1 MHGALWVALKTEGEV
16 QARARAMAKW
26 LRWAVG
32 AMAALVLGLSAR
44 VQPRAIRG
52 AWLLPLA
59 LIALVVAGWVA
70 KGDRARFLASC
81 GYIVAM
87 LVGAVLGVYPNVL
100 PSEWGSAI
108 ELDDLQRGGGALR
121 AIDRTAMVHSRHHPG
136 CGIFLLRLSRVQ
148 RQGAGGRG
156 GLLMFTAVTPMLKVN
171 DLAETIEF
179 TGTLGFN
186 VENRWK
192 GWCMLRGG
200 RRADVL

>member
-1 MHGALWVALKTEGEV
+1 MFHGALWVAYKTEGEV
-16 QARARAMAKW
+16 QERARAMAKW

-32 AMAALVLGLSAR
+32 AMAALVLGLSAM

-100 PSEWGSAI
+100 PSNGDPQLSLTIYNASAAPYGLSI
-108 ELDDLQRGGGALR
+108 GLRWFIPGIILAAGYFFYVYREFRGKVR
-121 AIDRTAMVHSRHHPG
+121 AEG
-136 CGIFLLRLSRVQ
+136 EGY
-148 RQGAGGRG
+148 
-156 GLLMFTAVTPMLKVN
+156 
-171 DLAETIEF
+171 
-179 TGTLGFN
+179 
-186 VENRWK
+186 
-192 GWCMLRGG
+192 
-200 RRADVL
+200 